1 MLWCLVA
8 LHAPERLLPFLYPP
22 SSTGLAVGFSQQV
35 FETNENSMEAVFEVV
50 VFGTTERQI
59 LLQFTTANA
68 SATGEQFTT
77 KQFDCFG
84 QFLERVK

>member
-1 MLWCLVA
+1 M
-8 LHAPERLLPFLYPP
+8 
-22 SSTGLAVGFSQQV
+22 GFSQQV